1 MDCCTVKPATAVSP
15 THCPDCGRPGRLVD
29 SITVKAMLR
38 PEALMR
44 LSAPEHHFC
53 ATPECSVVYFGIDE
67 GFGREEIVVPVF
79 QKEPAGDRPVCYC
92 FGIGERDLRQELLES
107 GRSTAS
113 DRITALVAADRCA
126 CEVKNPQGSCCLG
139 NVAEAT
145 KSARAT
151 LEAGAEA
158 APHHA

>member
-1 MDCCTVKPATAVSP
+1 MYECDWSSSPVAGQLAGTGEIETVDVGWTPSDP
-15 THCPDCGRPGRLVD
+15 T
-29 SITVKAMLR
+29 I
-38 PEALMR
+38 
-44 LSAPEHHFC
+44 
-53 ATPECSVVYFGIDE
+53 SVL
-67 GFGREEIVVPVF
+67 GF
-79 QKEPAGDRPVCYC
+79 
-92 FGIGERDLRQELLES
+92 
-107 GRSTAS
+107 
-113 DRITALVAADRCA
+113 TALVAADRCA